1 MENERKVEL
10 VKEFYE
16 LDITHDVSNF
26 ENVDCTIY
34 NESSADGYDLFVI
47 TNDTK
52 RVSICEDVYY
62 YDHDLALRFN
72 EHIRWGDKTF
82 YIEKYLFRFIGF
94 SEPIMPLAESVASAA
109 RSAAFEH
116 PRFHPLKK
124 EQMAKMKIEL
134 SVHTNHEEIK
144 VKHPS
149 EYFKNVKM
157 GYFHIVILV
166 HVLLQ

>member
-1 MENERKVEL
+1 MKDERKVEL

-72 EHIRWGDKTF
+72 EQVRWGDKTF
-82 YIEKYLFRFIGF
+82 YICEYVYEDCYLEDHMASEMFDDLVNGNDFSYFLEKADITPQELEYL
-94 SEPIMPLAESVASAA
+94 
-109 RSAAFEH
+109 
-116 PRFHPLKK
+116 K
-124 EQMAKMKIEL
+124 EEYGIEDEKT
-134 SVHTNHEEIK
+134 V
-144 VKHPS
+144 
-149 EYFKNVKM
+149 
-157 GYFHIVILV
+157 
-166 HVLLQ
+166 

>member
-16 LDITHDVSNF
+16 LDISHDVNDF
-26 ENVDCTIY
+26 DNVDCTVY

-72 EHIRWGDKTF
+72 EHVRWGDKTF
-82 YIEKYLFRFIGF
+82 YIERYLYDECYFEDHIANEMFDDLVNGNDF
-94 SEPIMPLAESVASAA
+94 SYFLEIADITPQELEY
-109 RSAAFEH
+109 
-116 PRFHPLKK
+116 LK
-124 EQMAKMKIEL
+124 EEYGIED
-134 SVHTNHEEIK
+134 EETT
-144 VKHPS
+144 
-149 EYFKNVKM
+149 EA
-157 GYFHIVILV
+157 
-166 HVLLQ
+166 

>member
-1 MENERKVEL
+1 MEDERKVEL

-72 EHIRWGDKTF
+72 EHVRWGDKTF
-82 YIEKYLFRFIGF
+82 YIERYLYDECYFEDHMANEMFDDLVNGNDF
-94 SEPIMPLAESVASAA
+94 SYFLEIADITPQELEY
-109 RSAAFEH
+109 
-116 PRFHPLKK
+116 LK
-124 EQMAKMKIEL
+124 EEYGIEDEKT
-134 SVHTNHEEIK
+134 V
-144 VKHPS
+144 
-149 EYFKNVKM
+149 
-157 GYFHIVILV
+157 
-166 HVLLQ
+166 